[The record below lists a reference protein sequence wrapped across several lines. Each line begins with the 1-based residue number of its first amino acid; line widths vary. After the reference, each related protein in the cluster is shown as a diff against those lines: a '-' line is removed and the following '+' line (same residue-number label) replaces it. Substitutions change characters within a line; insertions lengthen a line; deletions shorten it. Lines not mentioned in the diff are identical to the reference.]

1 MHISI
6 NCSAVTRKSHVPNA
20 MSSSYGD
27 ENSRTS
33 ALQKTSSDQVFPKPT
48 ARRLSETTEF
58 LFPEFTDFCSSP
70 TSVTQTSPS
79 SARSLCKAGQL
90 RPARLQQEP
99 EIQLCLLSRY
109 LPSDQRQ
116 PAAPPA
122 ALPRSRCRQPP
133 AFAMGWSSAGSAA
146 ATQTATNS
154 YLLLA
159 RGGTSG
165 SGLGSLVNP
174 GDALLSDAGHGAP
187 GAAATAGRGR

>member
-20 MSSSYGD
+20 MSSSYRD

-33 ALQKTSSDQVFPKPT
+33 ALQKTSSDQIFPKPT

-99 EIQLCLLSRY
+99 EIQLRLLSPVIY
-109 LPSDQRQ
+109 PQTNDTLQHLPPRCR
-116 PAAPPA
+116 APGAGSRLRSPWDGARPA
-122 ALPRSRCRQPP
+122 ALLPHRLLP
-133 AFAMGWSSAGSAA
+133 
-146 ATQTATNS
+146 TAICCWHEV
-154 YLLLA
+154 A
-159 RGGTSG
+159 RL
-165 SGLGSLVNP
+165 GL
-174 GDALLSDAGHGAP
+174 DWDH
-187 GAAATAGRGR
+187 